1 MGTLLAATERG
12 DGKRSAAIPD
22 VVWKGMG
29 EFAWTELWVPE
40 SHWVVS
46 LSPKDKVNTPSNLLI
61 RRADWGTGGSYGGI
75 PGMVAEGLA
84 SADGNFARATELLS
98 SCSVATERG
107 SIGQGIAVTTPPQFR
122 NLVSAATCQLS
133 PSLSGLNQKRFSVRA
148 QSDNYFFSLG
158 LNTSFT
164 QSNLAIP
171 EPPYQPSWPE
181 FFDGASFNRTVRGHP
196 GFLPTGPKGGLFGNC
211 EHS

>member
-1 MGTLLAATERG
+1 MGTLLAATARG

-84 SADGNFARATELLS
+84 SADGAPRRL
-98 SCSVATERG
+98 
-107 SIGQGIAVTTPPQFR
+107 P
-122 NLVSAATCQLS
+122 
-133 PSLSGLNQKRFSVRA
+133 RA
-148 QSDNYFFSLG
+148 QRRSG
-158 LNTSFT
+158 TTST
-164 QSNLAIP
+164 RR
-171 EPPYQPSWPE
+171 
-181 FFDGASFNRTVRGHP
+181 RTTSGRWARRGW
-196 GFLPTGPKGGLFGNC
+196 C
-211 EHS
+211 S